1 MSTKAHVTGRGSPR
15 AAIPRVFNIGVDVA
29 IRQDSEKLALVEI
42 SADGKRRLFSFG
54 DIGKLANRAA
64 NAFRAHGFRRGERV
78 AIILSQRHEAAVSH
92 IAIYLCG
99 MIAVPL
105 FTLFGEEALDFRLRD
120 CAAAAIVCDLEG
132 LSKIARIR
140 ERLPALRRIYCVDG
154 ETLGAVDFRS
164 QLEQAAD
171 RFEPE
176 RTLADDPALIIYTS
190 GTTGNPK
197 GALHAHRVLLGHLRG
212 VEFPHNGFPQPGDR
226 FWTPAD
232 WAWIGGLLDV
242 LLPSW
247 HHGVPVV
254 AYRSGKFDPAEAL
267 GLMARCRVRNVF
279 MPPTALRLLRQS
291 GATHPELSLR
301 TVASGG
307 ESLGVDLIE
316 WGRET
321 FGLTIN
327 EFYGQTECNLVLG
340 NGEGLPPARAGWTG
354 TPIPGHVVRIVD
366 DDGRAI
372 PHGTAGHIAVERP
385 DPVMFLGYW
394 GNEAA
399 TRAKFAGD
407 WLITGDVGI
416 QDEAGY
422 TKFIGRDDDIITSA
436 GYRIGPGEIESCL
449 SRHPAVA
456 MAGVV
461 GVPDP
466 IRTEIVKAVIVLAG
480 GFAPTPQLAEEIR
493 SFVKKR
499 LSAHEYPRI
508 IEFAARLPLTA
519 TGKVIRR
526 LLRESRG
533 ERSAT
538 GSGPESQPLE

>member
-1 MSTKAHVTGRGSPR
+1 MSTNAPTGDGRPKI
-15 AAIPRVFNIGVDVA
+15 AVPRVFNIGVDVA
-29 IRQDSEKLALVEI
+29 IRQNSERLALVEI
-42 SADGKRRLFSFG
+42 GAEGGSRQFSFG
-54 DIGKLANRAA
+54 DIGKLANRTA
-64 NAFRAHGFRRGERV
+64 NAFRAHGLRRGDRV
-78 AIILSQRHEAAVSH
+78 AILLSQRHEAAVSH
-92 IAIYLCG
+92 IAVYLCA

-105 FTLFGEEALDFRLRD
+105 FTLFGEEALEFRLRD

-132 LSKIARIR
+132 LSKIASIR
-140 ERLPALRRIYCVDG
+140 ERLPAIRQIFCVDG
-154 ETLGAVDFRS
+154 ETWGAVDFHS

-171 RFEPE
+171 SFEPE
-176 RTLADDPALIIYTS
+176 RTLADEPALVIYTS

-197 GALHAHRVLLGHLRG
+197 GALHAHRVLLGHLPG
-212 VEFPHNGFPQPGDR
+212 VEFPHDGFPQPGDC

-247 HHGVPVV
+247 HHGIPVV
-254 AYRSGKFDPAEAL
+254 AHRSGRFDPGSAL
-267 GLMARCRVRNVF
+267 DLMARCRVRNVF
-279 MPPTALRLLRQS
+279 MPATALRLLRQS
-291 GATHPELSLR
+291 GATHSELSLR

-307 ESLGVDLIE
+307 ESLGADLLE

-340 NGEGLPPARAGWTG
+340 NGKGLPPARAGWTG
-354 TPIPGHVVRIVD
+354 TPIPGHLVRIVD
-366 DDGRAI
+366 DEGREVPRGA
-372 PHGTAGHIAVERP
+372 AGHIAVERP

-394 GNEAA
+394 GNEVA
-399 TRAKFAGD
+399 TQAKFTGE
-407 WLITGDVGI
+407 WLITGDIGI
-416 QDEAGY
+416 QDDDGY
-422 TKFIGRDDDIITSA
+422 TKFIARDDDIITSA

-449 SRHPAVA
+449 SRHPAVV

-466 IRTEIVKAVIVLAG
+466 IRTEVVKAVIVLAD
-480 GFAPTPQLAEEIR
+480 GFAPTAQLAEELR
-493 SFVKKR
+493 SLVKQR

-526 LLRESRG
+526 LLRESHG
-533 ERSAT
+533 EWGST
-538 GSGPESQPLE
+538 ESGPGSQPAG

>member
-1 MSTKAHVTGRGSPR
+1 MNRSERTTDSGSARITVPQ
-15 AAIPRVFNIGVDVA
+15 VFNIGVDVA
-29 IRQDSEKLALVEI
+29 SRQDPEKLALIEVGT
-42 SADGKRRLFSFG
+42 DGKRRLFSFG
-54 DIGKLANRAA
+54 DISKLGNRTA
-64 NAFRAHGFRRGERV
+64 NAFRGHGLQRGERV
-78 AIILSQRHEAAVSH
+78 GILLSQRHEAAVAH
-92 IAIYLCG
+92 IAIYLSG

-105 FTLFGEEALDFRLRD
+105 FTLFGEEALEFRLRD
-120 CAAAAIVCDLEG
+120 CAAAAVVCDREG
-132 LSKIARIR
+132 LSKIAAIR
-140 ERLPALRRIYCVDG
+140 ERLPALRRLFCVDG
-154 ETLGAVDFRS
+154 ETGGALDFHR

-176 RTLADDPALIIYTS
+176 QTLADDPALIIYTS

-197 GALHAHRVLLGHLRG
+197 GALHAHRVLLGHLPG
-212 VEFPHNGFPQPGDR
+212 VELPHNGFPQPGDR

-242 LLPSW
+242 LLPAW
-247 HHGVPVV
+247 HHGIPVI
-254 AYRSGKFDPAEAL
+254 AHRSGKFDPAAAL
-267 GLMARCRVRNVF
+267 DLMARCHVRNAF

-307 ESLGVDLIE
+307 ESLSADLIE
-316 WGRET
+316 WGRERL
-321 FGLTIN
+321 GLAIN

-340 NGEGLPPARAGWTG
+340 NGDGLPPARAGWTG
-354 TPIPGHVVRIVD
+354 TPIPGHIVRIVD
-366 DDGRAI
+366 DGGRLV

-394 GNEAA
+394 GNEPA
-399 TRAKFAGD
+399 TRAKFAGK
-407 WLITGDVGI
+407 WLLTGDVGI
-416 QDEAGY
+416 QDADGY

-461 GVPDP
+461 GVPDRL
-466 IRTEIVKAVIVLAG
+466 RTEVVKAVIVLAD
-480 GFAPTPQLAEEIR
+480 GFEPTSQLAEEIR
-493 SFVKKR
+493 SFVKTR

-526 LLRESRG
+526 LLRG
-533 ERSAT
+533 V
-538 GSGPESQPLE
+538 P